1 MEDAQIVG
9 LFWERSESGITE
21 LAAKYG
27 GLCFRVAY
35 NILENREDSE
45 ECVNDTYMS
54 AWESIPPHKPLALSA
69 FAAKLTRNNALNRR
83 RFAARGKR
91 GGGRADVLISELGEC
106 VPSADT
112 AEERFDEAYAAAIIG
127 GYLRSVSE
135 TKAAIFVHRY
145 FFCCPVEE
153 LSARTGYSTAKITS
167 MLFRMRKELR
177 SRLEK
182 GGVEF

>member
-9 LFWERSESGITE
+9 LFWERSERGLTE

-54 AWESIPPHKPLALSA
+54 AWETIPPHKPLSLSS
-69 FAAKLTRNNALNRR
+69 FVTKITRNNALNRR
-83 RFAARGKR
+83 RFAGREKR
-91 GGGRADVLISELGEC
+91 GGGRAEALISELGEC

-127 GYLRSVSE
+127 EYLRSISE
-135 TKAAIFVHRY
+135 TKAAVFVYRY
-145 FFCCPVEE
+145 FFCCSVGE
-153 LSARTGYSTAKITS
+153 LSARTGYSEAKLTS
-167 MLFRMRKELR
+167 MLFRMRRELR
-177 SRLEK
+177 ICLEK
-182 GGVEF
+182 GGVEL